1 MPAFEIY
8 YRDNAGDVSCA
19 FSVQFEDVLRAKIL
33 AHAMKPADCRE
44 MEVWAD
50 GALVYRRPESDESL
64 DRHAGLVQI
73 PSYDRGYVTST
84 AG

>member
-1 MPAFEIY
+1 MPAYEIY
-8 YRDNAGDVSCA
+8 YIDNTGDVACA

-44 MEVWAD
+44 MEVWAS
-50 GALVYRRPESDESL
+50 GTLVYRRPESDETL
-64 DRHAGLVQI
+64 DRHASPAQI
-73 PSYDRGYVTST
+73 PSYERGYVTST